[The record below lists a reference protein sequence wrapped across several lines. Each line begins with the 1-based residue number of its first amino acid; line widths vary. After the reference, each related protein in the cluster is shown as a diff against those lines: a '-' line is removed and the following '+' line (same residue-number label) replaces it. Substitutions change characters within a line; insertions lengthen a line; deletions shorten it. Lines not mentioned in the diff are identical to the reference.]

1 VVFNDLPVLWV
12 RSRWRTLPK
21 RPIASNRMFFIGG
34 GSGRDKT
41 PTVAPSF
48 LSHAVYFALINLLLI
63 LLSLLPILF
72 DCRLVREVI
81 EVLQIYLSFLW

>member
-1 VVFNDLPVLWV
+1 M
-12 RSRWRTLPK
+12 LPK
-21 RPIASNRMFFIGG
+21 RPIASNRTVFIGG
-34 GSGRDKT
+34 GSSRDKT

-63 LLSLLPILF
+63 LLSLFPILF

-81 EVLQIYLSFLW
+81 EALQFICLFHW